1 MSPPPGNLLPYSKAV
16 TVNATSVL
24 SQNIASLQHF
34 PKYFPKNMS
43 PGRCYNME
51 HETAVHKESVF
62 CGTYFERRY
71 FTPVQ
76 QLPNS
81 FQFLI
86 ENSQERTDLSEE

>member
-1 MSPPPGNLLPYSKAV
+1 MPPPLGNLLPYSKAV

-34 PKYFPKNMS
+34 PKYLPKNMR
-43 PGRCYNME
+43 PGRCYNLE
-51 HETAVHKESVF
+51 HETAVHKESMF
-62 CGTYFERRY
+62 HGTYLERRY

-81 FQFLI
+81 FPFLI
-86 ENSQERTDLSEE
+86 ENAQERTDLSEE